1 MEEDDED
8 EELHRSHAAASAPSS
23 SSAASRPKPKQSSGY
38 ATAVRR
44 ILFRAMVLISTWVSS
59 GAKIRTL
66 GDLSARD
73 DDEDEEDEGP
83 KKRDLFAGGEKS

>member
-1 MEEDDED
+1 MN
-8 EELHRSHAAASAPSS
+8 A
-23 SSAASRPKPKQSSGY
+23 
-38 ATAVRR
+38 
-44 ILFRAMVLISTWVSS
+44 WVSP

-66 GDLSARD
+66 GDLSAR